1 MRVCSAIPVSVWTT
15 CYTTCEL
22 YSRRPNGGCRR
33 FSEGMVRIDFPESLN
48 GYLLKIRFKRWGKL
62 WSVGNTRLYSLST
75 ADRVEKRDLRIAR
88 CINNVPINAL
98 KVKIGQKRASWKSR
112 WAERP
117 ARNREVPNCM
127 LLECYNPNEGNV
139 SMTLTIRSKSSPISS
154 QALIPMQPGFN
165 RHRIGMTDIARSI
178 DASAKFGVELAPNEI
193 ADGCTLF
200 FGAMDFVVDAAY
212 VPMEKGVP
220 ADSPSNQT
228 ASTRFCKCVVWDMDN
243 TLWDGIL
250 VEDGSEGIRLKS
262 GIVEILKTLD
272 ERGILISAVSK
283 NNQEDAMAA
292 LRRFDIV
299 DYFLFRKYPGIPRA
313 MPFSKLRAT
322 SILGL
327 IPCCLSM
334 TPPLSVRRSR
344 LSVPMSWC

>member
-1 MRVCSAIPVSVWTT
+1 
-15 CYTTCEL
+15 
-22 YSRRPNGGCRR
+22 
-33 FSEGMVRIDFPESLN
+33 
-48 GYLLKIRFKRWGKL
+48 
-62 WSVGNTRLYSLST
+62 
-75 ADRVEKRDLRIAR
+75 
-88 CINNVPINAL
+88 
-98 KVKIGQKRASWKSR
+98 
-112 WAERP
+112 
-117 ARNREVPNCM
+117 M

-139 SMTLTIRSKSSPISS
+139 SMTLTIRSKSSPISF

-165 RHRIGMTDIARSI
+165 RLRIGMTDIARSI

-212 VPMEKGVP
+212 APMEKGVP